1 VIGSPVLAQRLGVLF
16 DAEVPLAAY
25 EVRLMPDGRTLEWL
39 EKTSSGEKRYDTDPG
54 TSWFLR
60 RKVDLLS
67 ILPIEWLL

>member
-1 VIGSPVLAQRLGVLF
+1 M
-16 DAEVPLAAY
+16 AAY
-25 EVRLMPDGRTLEWL
+25 EVRLMPDGRSLEWI
-39 EKTSSGEKRYDTDPG
+39 EQTSSGEKRYDTDPG